1 MAISNPTL
9 LKLFDSSQS
18 QTLSEATVS
27 EDVYSF
33 FISEELVP
41 HQEKVARLLILTA
54 KAFSGKAVKVY
65 ISKELGAQ

>member
-9 LKLFDSSQS
+9 LKLFDSAQA

-33 FISEELVP
+33 FISEKLVP
-41 HQEKVARLLILTA
+41 HQEEVARLLILTA
-54 KAFSGKAVKVY
+54 KAFSGKAIKVY
-65 ISKELGAQ
+65 VSKELGAQ

>member
-1 MAISNPTL
+1 MPISNPTL

-27 EDVYSF
+27 DGVYSF
-33 FISEELVP
+33 FISEELAL
-41 HQEKVARLLILTA
+41 HQEEVAKLLILTA

-65 ISKELGAQ
+65 LSKELGAQ